1 MIKGFREFIMRGNII
16 ELAIAFVIGAA
27 FAKVVDTFVSAII
40 TPLLNTVGS
49 VKTGGLGFAL
59 KGPNEASNP
68 TFINISTLINALIVF
83 LITALV
89 VYLALVLPMNK
100 FAERKAA
107 KRAAA
112 GIIDPPEPASEQEL
126 LTQIRDLLQS
136 QQQPKA

>member
-1 MIKGFREFIMRGNII
+1 MIKGFKEFIMRGNVI

-27 FAKVVDTFVSAII
+27 FAKVVDTFVGAII
-40 TPLLNTVGS
+40 TPLLNAVGP
-49 VKTGGLGFAL
+49 VKTGGLGFAI
-59 KGPNEASNP
+59 KGENVATNP

-100 FAERKAA
+100 IAERRAA

-126 LTQIRDLLQS
+126 LTQIRDLLQG
-136 QQQPKA
+136 QQNLK

>member
-1 MIKGFREFIMRGNII
+1 MIKGFKEFIMRGNVI

-27 FAKVVDTFVSAII
+27 FAKVVDVFVGAII
-40 TPLLNTVGS
+40 TPLLNAVGP
-49 VKTGGLGFAL
+49 VKTGGLGFAI
-59 KGPNEASNP
+59 KGENVATNP

-83 LITALV
+83 LVTALV

-100 FAERKAA
+100 LAERKAA

-136 QQQPKA
+136 QQQPSA

>member
-1 MIKGFREFIMRGNII
+1 MIKGFKEFIMRGNVI

-27 FAKVVDTFVSAII
+27 FAKVVDTFVGAII
-40 TPLLNTVGS
+40 TPLLNAVGP
-49 VKTGGLGFAL
+49 VKTGGLGFAI
-59 KGPNEASNP
+59 KGENVATNP

-100 FAERKAA
+100 IAERRAA

-126 LTQIRDLLQS
+126 LTQIRVLLQG
-136 QQQPKA
+136 QQNLK